1 MLASLIGAFIS
12 GEAMNVARRAK
23 AAAIA
28 YLLAAILVLI
38 GLGFL
43 IVAGYIAAARHFGSI
58 TAAIGFGVGFLLLA
72 GIVLGAHAIIA
83 SARRRQK
90 NRRGID
96 LAAIAGAAAVSGLP
110 LLFKRGG
117 IAGVMAPLLA
127 LLAYAVYRENRS
139 APPDDPDLP
148 NR

>member
-28 YLLAAILVLI
+28 YVLAAILFLA
-38 GLGFL
+38 GLAFL
-43 IVAGYIAAARHFGSI
+43 VGAGYVAAARHFGSI
-58 TAAIGFGVGFLLLA
+58 SAAVGFGVGFLVLGA
-72 GIVLGAHAIIA
+72 IVLGIHAITA

-117 IAGVMAPLLA
+117 LAGLMAPLLA
-127 LLAYAVYRENRS
+127 LLAFAVYRENRS
-139 APPDDPDLP
+139 EPPDDPDLP

>member
-28 YLLAAILVLI
+28 YVLAAILFLV

-43 IVAGYIAAARHFGSI
+43 VGAGYVAAARNFGTIS
-58 TAAIGFGVGFLLLA
+58 AAIGFGVGFVLLGA
-72 GIVLGAHAIIA
+72 IVLGVHAIMA
-83 SARRRQK
+83 SARRHQK
-90 NRRGID
+90 NQRALD
-96 LAAIAGAAAVSGLP
+96 LATIAGAAAVSGLP
-110 LLFKRGG
+110 FLLKRGG
-117 IAGVMAPLLA
+117 LAGIMAPLLV

-139 APPDDPDLP
+139 EPPDDPDLP

>member
-28 YLLAAILVLI
+28 YLLAATLFLA

-43 IVAGYIAAARHFGSI
+43 IGAGYVAAARHFGSI
-58 TAAIGFGVGFLLLA
+58 TAAIGFGVGFLLLGA
-72 GIVLGAHAIIA
+72 IVLALQSIAA
-83 SARRRQK
+83 SARWGQK
-90 NRRGID
+90 NRRAID
-96 LAAIAGAAAVSGLP
+96 LATIAGAAAVSGLP
-110 LLFKRGG
+110 LLLKRGG
-117 IAGVMAPLLA
+117 FAGIVASLLA

-139 APPDDPDLP
+139 EPPDDPDLP

>member
-28 YLLAAILVLI
+28 YLFAAVFFLA
-38 GLGFL
+38 GLGF
-43 IVAGYIAAARHFGSI
+43 VVGAGYVAAARHYGSI
-58 TAAIGFGVGFLLLA
+58 SAAIGFGVGFFLLG
-72 GIVLGAHAIIA
+72 GIVLAVHAIMA

-90 NRRGID
+90 KRRGLD
-96 LAAIAGAAAVSGLP
+96 LATIAGAAAVSGLP

-117 IAGVMAPLLA
+117 LAGVMAPLLA
-127 LLAYAVYRENRS
+127 LLAYAVYRENS
-139 APPDDPDLP
+139 AEPPDDPDLP

>member
-12 GEAMNVARRAK
+12 GEAMTVARRAK

-43 IVAGYIAAARHFGSI
+43 IGAAYIAAARHFGSI
-58 TAAIGFGVGFLLLA
+58 TAAIGFGLAFLLLG
-72 GIVLGAHAIIA
+72 GIVLAVHAIVA
-83 SARRRQK
+83 SARRREK
-90 NRRGID
+90 NRRGLD
-96 LAAIAGAAAVSGLP
+96 LATIAGAAAVSGLP

-127 LLAYAVYRENRS
+127 LLAYAVYRENSS

>member
-28 YLLAAILVLI
+28 YLLAAILVLV

-43 IVAGYIAAARHFGSI
+43 IGAAYIAAARHFGSI
-58 TAAIGFGVGFLLLA
+58 TAAVGFGLGFLLLG
-72 GIVLGAHAIIA
+72 GIVLGVHAIVA

-90 NRRGID
+90 NRRAID
-96 LAAIAGAAAVSGLP
+96 LATIAGAAAVSGLP

-117 IAGVMAPLLA
+117 LAGVMAPLLA
-127 LLAYAVYRENRS
+127 LLAYAVYRENSS